1 MKQKNVIYLEPRGGM
16 CNRMRAIHSG
26 YQLAKKRNAQLVL
39 VWTVIPEYYA
49 KFEEVFESIPDV
61 KVVTLYLGRTDSPKH
76 FLLRLF
82 AELYRKMYLGRM
94 DLQLY
99 EMQSEEIGNTADFD
113 WYNRQ
118 SYTSAYIRSY
128 ATFFE
133 SEIEATHLLKFRPDI
148 IESSKKVLSDEQAK
162 NAIGIHIRRTDH
174 VEAIQNSSLVEFE
187 RVIDFEIQKNSKVLF
202 YLASDDL
209 DTELYLEAKYG
220 NRMIRF
226 SSKEYVRQCR
236 QGIIDAAIDLVC
248 LSRTT
253 KIYGSFSSSY
263 SEMAAKLGR
272 IPLVIVKRQQE
283 ISCDEKKK

>member
-1 MKQKNVIYLEPRGGM
+1 MKQNDVIYLEPRGGM

-26 YQLAKKRNAQLVL
+26 YQLAKKKNAKLVL
-39 VWTVIPEYYA
+39 IWTVIPEYYA

-61 KVVTLYLGRTDSPKH
+61 KVVTLYLGRMDTLKH

-99 EMQSEEIGNTADFD
+99 EMQSAEIGNAADFD

-118 SYTSAYIRSY
+118 SFTSAYIRSY

-133 SEIEATHLLKFRPDI
+133 SEIDATDFLKFKSGI
-148 IESSKKVLSDEQAK
+148 INASKKVISDEQAK

-174 VEAIQNSSLVEFE
+174 VEAIQNSGLSDFE
-187 RVIDFEIQKNSKVLF
+187 RVMDWEIEKNPKTQF
-202 YLASDDL
+202 YVASDDL
-209 DTELYLEAKYG
+209 ETELYLEGKYG
-220 NRMIRF
+220 KRIIRF
-226 SSKEYVRQCR
+226 SDKEYVRQCR
-236 QGIIDAAIDLVC
+236 QGIVDAAVDLVC

-253 KIYGSFSSSY
+253 KIYGSFTSSY
-263 SEMAAKLGR
+263 SAMAAKLGR
-272 IPLVIVKRQQE
+272 IPLVIVKKQQE
-283 ISCDEKKK
+283 ISYDKKKK